1 MINKPRLLTPGPT
14 QLPERVRLAMTHD
27 MIHHRKPVFKAVMRE
42 LQDGLGELFGTTLP
56 VLPLSASGTGAM
68 AAAVCG
74 LFAPEET
81 VLVVEGGKFAERWT
95 EIAHTHQV
103 NTVSLAVPWG
113 EGVSPQAVAGA
124 LDANPAIKGVLVQLS
139 ETSTGVQHPI
149 RELAAVTRGR
159 DVLLVV
165 DGISGVSIT
174 PCPMDEW
181 GVDCLLTGSQK
192 GLMLPPG
199 LALIALSA
207 RAWAKAESV
216 TSRNF
221 YFNLVKERA
230 NNAKD
235 QTNFTSPVSLIIG
248 LAESLA
254 MFREVGFEAIYQK
267 QWALTQMVRTG
278 VSALGLTL
286 FAQEHYA
293 WGVTSILMPEGIDAG
308 KVVALAAEKYGVVM
322 AAGQD
327 HLKSR
332 MVRFGHMGWL
342 DYGDIL
348 AGLHALAGSYVACG
362 GFTAC
367 RDYLEQ
373 ALAAYWQAM
382 EKGYPKV

>member
-14 QLPERVRLAMTHD
+14 QLPERVRLAMAHD
-27 MIHHRKPVFKAVMRE
+27 MIHHRKPVFKAVMRD
-42 LQDGLGELFGTTLP
+42 LQEGLGALFGTAQP
-56 VLPLSASGTGAM
+56 VLPLAASGTGAM

-74 LFAPEET
+74 LFHPEET

-95 EIAHTHQV
+95 EIARMHQV
-103 NTVSLAVPWG
+103 TPVPLAVAWG
-113 EGVSPQAVAGA
+113 EGVSPEAVAQA

-149 RELAAVTRGR
+149 RELAAVTRKR

-174 PCPMDEW
+174 PCPMDDW

-207 RAWAKAESV
+207 RAWAKAETV
-216 TSRNF
+216 TPRNF
-221 YFNLVKERA
+221 YFNLLKERDS
-230 NNAKD
+230 NAKD
-235 QTNFTSPVSLIIG
+235 QTSFTSAVSLTVG
-248 LAESLA
+248 LAESIA
-254 MFREVGFEAIYQK
+254 MFREVGFEAIYRK
-267 QWALTQMVRTG
+267 QWALTQMVRAG
-278 VSALGLTL
+278 VSALGLPL
-286 FAQEHYA
+286 FAREHYA

-308 KVVALAAEKYGVVM
+308 KVVALAAEKYGVTM

-327 HLKSR
+327 HLKTR

-348 AGLHALAGSYVACG
+348 AGLHALAGAYVACG
-362 GFTAC
+362 GFSAC

-382 EKGYPKV
+382 EQGYPEV